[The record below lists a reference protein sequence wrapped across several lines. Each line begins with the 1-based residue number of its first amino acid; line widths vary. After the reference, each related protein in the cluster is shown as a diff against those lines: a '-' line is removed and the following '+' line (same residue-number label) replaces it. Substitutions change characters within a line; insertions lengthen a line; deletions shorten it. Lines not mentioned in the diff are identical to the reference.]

1 MHRFWLMLLRF
12 SLSAW
17 VGIAIFFVMVILD
30 LRNSELFDRISKF
43 NHPKVL
49 FPLYYGFEFA
59 LLGPAVVCAVAGLLN
74 ADRCSLWWRYAIAG
88 FAAVAFGLALF
99 DYMFVYRKLVE
110 ILADPTAIP
119 AAKFVELHQAS
130 RRLNEVILGA
140 SIVAAVLAL
149 WPEKAN
155 GSPPVARPAE

>member
-1 MHRFWLMLLRF
+1 MQRFWLMVLRF
-12 SLSAW
+12 CLSAW

-30 LRNSELFDRISKF
+30 LRNSELFDRVSKF

-59 LLGPAVVCAVAGLLN
+59 LLGPAIVCTVAGLLN
-74 ADRCSLWWRYAIAG
+74 AVRSGLWRRYAIAG
-88 FAAVAFGLALF
+88 FAAVAFGLAVF

-110 ILADPTAIP
+110 ILSNPTAIP

-140 SIVAAVLAL
+140 SIAAAVLAL
-149 WPEKAN
+149 WPENAN
-155 GSPPVARPAE
+155 RSPQVTRPAE